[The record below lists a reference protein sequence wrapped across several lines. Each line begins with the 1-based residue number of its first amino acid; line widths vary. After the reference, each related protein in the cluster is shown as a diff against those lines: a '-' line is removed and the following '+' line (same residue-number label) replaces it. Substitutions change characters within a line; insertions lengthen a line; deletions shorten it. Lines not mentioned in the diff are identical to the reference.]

1 MTASRT
7 PRARVKKRVRQLA
20 TETYREAILE
30 AAERAFLSAG
40 YHQAKMSDVAR
51 EAGVSIGTLYNYF
64 DSKEQVFS
72 SLVEAVR
79 KEFFE
84 TLDSAEGTEDALDR
98 AFALVRAAL
107 EHIEERGELF
117 AMYMRMGVV
126 SEGDIGRVLGEHHES
141 GYLHYLGLLEAAL
154 AEAQSKGKLRK
165 DVAPAILAGSLAGN
179 VNAVVFR
186 WMRSDRST
194 RLSHDADIALDLF
207 LRGANDT

>member
-1 MTASRT
+1 MTASRS
-7 PRARVKKRVRQLA
+7 PRVRVKKRVRQLA

-40 YHQAKMSDVAR
+40 YHEAKMSDVAR

-72 SLVEAVR
+72 SLVEAGHR
-79 KEFFE
+79 EFLE
-84 TLDSAEGTEDALDR
+84 ALDGL
-98 AFALVRAAL
+98 ASTGNALDHAVALVRAAL
-107 EHIEERGELF
+107 ERIEDRGELF

-126 SEGDIGRVLGEHHES
+126 NEGDIGRVLGEHHEA

-154 AEAQSKGKLRK
+154 AEAQAEGKLRK
-165 DVAPAILAGSLAGN
+165 DVEPAILAGSLAGN

-194 RLSHDADIALDLF
+194 RLLHDADIALDLF
-207 LRGANDT
+207 LRGANDS